1 MRSADQDGAE
11 EWRDIAPRV
20 VEARPVDSTL
30 LWFGV
35 VVLVTVGV
43 VGTVMPGLP
52 GVPLVL
58 GGLLLGAWIDDFQY
72 VGRGVLMVLAVLAV
86 IASGVDFVA
95 GALGAKRVGAHRRAV
110 IGAALGAI
118 AGLFFGLPGI
128 VLGPFA
134 GAVLGELSVRRG
146 LDRAARVGVAT
157 WIGMV
162 LGGAVKLALA
172 LSMVA
177 LFAYQRLA

>member
-1 MRSADQDGAE
+1 
-11 EWRDIAPRV
+11 
-20 VEARPVDSTL
+20 VEARGVDSPAL
-30 LWFGV
+30 LWIAVAALV
-35 VVLVTVGV
+35 VVGV
-43 VGTVMPGLP
+43 VGTVLPGLP

-58 GGLLLGAWIDDFQY
+58 AGLVLGAWIDDFEF
-72 VGRGVLMVLAVLAV
+72 VGRGTLMTLAVFAV
-86 IASGVDFVA
+86 AASGIDFA
-95 GALGAKRVGAHRRAV
+95 ASALGAKRAGAHRRAV
-110 IGAALGAI
+110 IGAALGAL
-118 AGLFFGLPGI
+118 AGLFLGLPGI

-134 GAVLGELSVRRG
+134 GAVIGELSVRRS

-177 LFAYQRLA
+177 LFAYQRFAG